1 MSSNN
6 ASHVIEEVSTIILC
20 QIVCIIIGFYSLQ
33 IISPQ
38 SPISL
43 DDVELVIEGDIE
55 NDEYITN
62 AMEAIEKYYNVSIL
76 MHFYIHIII
85 NYFIINNNVFIITD
99 ECTASIITTGCAINI
114 TQPE

>member
-1 MSSNN
+1 MLNCM
-6 ASHVIEEVSTIILC
+6 IIFAFLL
-20 QIVCIIIGFYSLQ
+20 FNY
-33 IISPQ
+33 ISPQ

-62 AMEAIEKYYNVSIL
+62 AMEAIEKYYNISIL

-85 NYFIINNNVFIITD
+85 NYLIINNNVFIITD
-99 ECTASIITTGCAINI
+99 ECTASIITTSCAIYI
-114 TQPE
+114 TQPV